1 MNVAIYLRKSRD
13 EELETREETLLRH
26 ENMLIDYCN
35 RNNLIIKD
43 IFKEV
48 VSGESIAN
56 RPEMQRL
63 LDKVSNCEYEGV
75 VVVEIERL
83 SRGNQIDQAE
93 ILEIFKKSKTKILTL
108 NKIYDLSSDN
118 DFDEDFF
125 EFGLF
130 MSRREYKIINR
141 RLLRGRKQAQKEGY
155 FTGTTT
161 PFGYSKKRQDNKG
174 FVLVEDDNTK
184 IVQLMFH
191 KFAYEN
197 WTLGDLRRYLN
208 ETAIK
213 PSTTQSRWE
222 NKGIKRILQNKV
234 YLGYINYNTKK
245 IDAGTYK
252 GKHKPIIDESTF
264 NLVQEILEQKSSKVI
279 VSKELKNPLAT
290 ILKCGN
296 CGRTMAR
303 YTKSDIHKTQVYRC
317 PLYCGNI
324 SSNCDLVEKK
334 LIAELKEELK
344 NFNYFLEN
352 YGDEMKSKRKQ
363 IENEKSIL
371 LKEISKKE
379 GMIDKCC
386 EMLEEGIYT
395 KEKYLQRVN
404 ILESD
409 IRALKSNLESLN
421 SISFDEEEK
430 AIQTIPILEKV
441 LEVYWDLN
449 GKQRNEILK
458 SFIEKIEY
466 IKTTPTRGK
475 ANITEYI
482 DLKIYLRI

>member
-13 EELETREETLLRH
+13 DQEETREETLARH
-26 ENMLIDYCN
+26 ERMLLDYCK
-35 RNNLIIKD
+35 RNDLIIKE
-43 IFKEV
+43 IYKEV
-48 VSGESIAN
+48 VSGESIEN

-63 LDKVSNCEYEGV
+63 LDDVAKCKYDGIV
-75 VVVEIERL
+75 VIEIERL

-108 NKIYDLSSDN
+108 NKIYDLSNDN

-155 FTGTTT
+155 FIGTTP
-161 PFGYSKKRQDNKG
+161 PFGYSKERIDKG
-174 FVLVEDDNTK
+174 FVLIEDENAD
-184 IVQLMFH
+184 VVRLMFD
-191 KFAYEN
+191 KVAFEG
-197 WTLGDLRRYLN
+197 WGLGDLRRYLTEN
-208 ETAIK
+208 NIK
-213 PSTTQSRWE
+213 GQLNQQRWE

-234 YLGYINYNTKK
+234 YIGYVNCNTKK
-245 IDAGTYK
+245 TEMSSIK
-252 GKHKPIIDESTF
+252 GKHKPIVDEKTF
-264 NLVQEILEQKSSKVI
+264 YLVQEVLKQKSCKTTSH
-279 VSKELKNPLAT
+279 KELKNPLAT
-290 ILKCGN
+290 ILKCGV

-303 YTKSDIHKTQVYRC
+303 FTKSDEKRTQVYRC

-324 SSNCDLVEKK
+324 SSNSDLVEHK
-334 LIAELKEELK
+334 LIDELKEELQ

-352 YGDEMKSKRKQ
+352 TNQELKKKKQQ

-379 GMIDKCC
+379 TMIDRCC

-395 KEKYLQRVN
+395 KEKYLKRVN
-404 ILESD
+404 ALESELN
-409 IRALKSNLESLN
+409 ALKSNLEGLN
-421 SISFDEEEK
+421 DISFDDEERALK
-430 AIQTIPILEKV
+430 TIPILEKV
-441 LEVYWDLN
+441 LDEYWNLT

-458 SFIEKIEY
+458 SFIDKIEY
-466 IKTTPTRGK
+466 TKTTPTRGQTNNDK
-475 ANITEYI
+475 YI
-482 DLKIYLRI
+482 ELKIYLRI

>member
-13 EELETREETLLRH
+13 DQEETREETLARH
-26 ENMLIDYCN
+26 ERMLLDYCK
-35 RNNLIIKD
+35 RNNLLIKE
-43 IFKEV
+43 IYKEV
-48 VSGESIAN
+48 VSGESIEN

-63 LDKVSNCEYEGV
+63 LDDVSKCKYEGV

-155 FTGTTT
+155 FIGTTP
-161 PFGYSKKRQDNKG
+161 PFGYTKERIDKG
-174 FVLVEDDNTK
+174 FVLVEDENAK
-184 IVQLMFH
+184 IVRLIFN
-191 KFAYEN
+191 KFAYDG
-197 WTLGDLRRYLN
+197 WKLGDLRRYLTEN
-208 ETAIK
+208 NIK
-213 PSTTQSRWE
+213 GQLNQQRWE
-222 NKGIKRILQNKV
+222 NRAIKRILLNKV
-234 YLGYINYNTKK
+234 YIGYVNCNTKK
-245 IDAGTYK
+245 SDANSIK
-252 GKHKPIIDESTF
+252 GKHKPIIDEKTF
-264 NLVQEILEQKSSKVI
+264 YVVQEMMKQRECKTTNN
-279 VSKELKNPLAT
+279 KELVNPLAT

-303 YTKSDIHKTQVYRC
+303 FTKSDDKKTTVYRC

-324 SSNCDLVEKK
+324 SSNCDLVEHK
-334 LIAELKEELK
+334 LIDELKEELQ

-352 YGDEMKSKRKQ
+352 TGQELNKKKQQ

-379 GMIDKCC
+379 TMIDRCC

-395 KEKYLQRVN
+395 KEKYLKRVN
-404 ILESD
+404 TLESELN
-409 IRALKSNLESLN
+409 ALKSNLEGLN
-421 SISFDEEEK
+421 NISFDDEEK
-430 AIQTIPILEKV
+430 ALRTIPILEKV
-441 LEVYWDLN
+441 LDEYWNLT
-449 GKQRNEILK
+449 GKQKNEILK
-458 SFIEKIEY
+458 SFIDKIEY
-466 IKTTPTRGK
+466 TKTTSTRGQI
-475 ANITEYI
+475 ANDKPIE
-482 DLKIYLRI
+482 LKIYLRI

>member
-13 EELETREETLLRH
+13 DQEETREETLARH
-26 ENMLIDYCN
+26 ERMLFEYCKN
-35 RNNLIIKD
+35 RDFIIKD
-43 IFKEV
+43 IYKEV
-48 VSGESIAN
+48 VSGENIAN

-63 LDKVSNCEYEGV
+63 LEDVAKCKYDGV

-93 ILEIFKKSKTKILTL
+93 ILEIFKKSKTKIITL

-155 FTGTTT
+155 FIGSTA
-161 PFGYSKKRQDNKG
+161 PFGYAKEKIDKG
-174 FVLVEDDNTK
+174 FILIEDENADVVRL
-184 IVQLMFH
+184 IFD

-197 WTLGDLRRYLN
+197 WGLGDLRRYLTEN
-208 ETAIK
+208 NIK
-213 PSTTQSRWE
+213 GLINQQRWE

-234 YLGYINYNTKK
+234 YIGYINCNTKK
-245 IDAGTYK
+245 SEKSSIK
-252 GKHKPIIDESTF
+252 GKHKPIIDEKTF
-264 NLVQEILEQKSSKVI
+264 YLVQELLSQRACKTTR
-279 VSKELKNPLAT
+279 SKELKNPLAT
-290 ILKCGN
+290 ILKCGV

-303 YTKSDIHKTQVYRC
+303 FTKTDDKRTQVYRC

-324 SSNCDLVEKK
+324 SSNCDLVEHK
-334 LIAELKEELK
+334 LIDELKEELK

-352 YGDEMKSKRKQ
+352 TNQELNKKKEQ

-371 LKEISKKE
+371 IKEISKKE
-379 GMIDKCC
+379 NMIDRCC

-395 KEKYLQRVN
+395 KEKYLKRIN
-404 ILESD
+404 TLESELN
-409 IRALKSNLESLN
+409 ALQSNLERLN
-421 SISFDEEEK
+421 DISFDDEEK
-430 AIQTIPILEKV
+430 ALRTIPILEKV
-441 LEVYWDLN
+441 LDEYWNLT
-449 GKQRNEILK
+449 GKQKNEILK
-458 SFIEKIEY
+458 SFIDKIEY
-466 IKTTPTRGK
+466 TKTTPTRGQINNDK
-475 ANITEYI
+475 YI

>member
-1 MNVAIYLRKSRD
+1 MNVAIYLRKSR
-13 EELETREETLLRH
+13 EEQDETREETLARH
-26 ENMLIDYCN
+26 ERMLLEYCK

-43 IFKEV
+43 IYKEV
-48 VSGESIAN
+48 VSGESISN
-56 RPEMQRL
+56 RPEIQRL
-63 LDKVSNCEYEGV
+63 LENVTNNKYDGV

-93 ILEIFKKSKTKILTL
+93 ILEIFKKSKTKIITL

-141 RLLRGRKQAQKEGY
+141 RLLRGKKQAQKEGY

-161 PFGYSKKRQDNKG
+161 PFGYSKERADKG
-174 FVLVEDDNTK
+174 FILVEDENTK
-184 IVQLMFH
+184 ILQLMFN

-197 WTLGDLRRYLN
+197 WGLGDLRRYLN
-208 ETAIK
+208 ENNIK
-213 PSTTQSRWE
+213 TTTQSSRWE
-222 NKGIKRILQNKV
+222 NRAIKRILQNKV
-234 YLGYINYNTKK
+234 YIGYINYNTKK
-245 IDAGTYK
+245 SDAGTYK
-252 GKHKPIIDESTF
+252 GKHKPIIDEKTF
-264 NLVQEILEQKSSKVI
+264 NLVQEILKKRECKTTN
-279 VSKELKNPLAT
+279 SKELKNPLAT
-290 ILKCGN
+290 ILKCGV

-303 YTKSDIHKTQVYRC
+303 FTKTDDKRTQVYRC

-324 SSNCDLVEKK
+324 SSNCDLVENK
-334 LIAELKEELK
+334 LIQELKQELY

-352 YGDEMKSKRKQ
+352 TGQEINKKKQQ
-363 IENEKSIL
+363 IEDEKSIL

-379 GMIDKCC
+379 TMIDRCC

-395 KEKYLQRVN
+395 KEKYLKRVN
-404 ILESD
+404 TLEND
-409 IRALKSNLESLN
+409 LNALKSNLEALN
-421 SISFDEEEK
+421 SISFDDE
-430 AIQTIPILEKV
+430 ARALRNIPILEKV
-441 LEVYWDLN
+441 LDEYWNLT

-466 IKTTPTRGK
+466 TKTTSTRGQINNDK
-475 ANITEYI
+475 PIE
-482 DLKIYLRI
+482 LKIYLRI

>member
-13 EELETREETLLRH
+13 DQEETREETLARH
-26 ENMLIDYCN
+26 ERMLLDYCK
-35 RNNLIIKD
+35 RNNLIIKE
-43 IFKEV
+43 IYKEV
-48 VSGESIAN
+48 VSGENIAN

-63 LDKVSNCEYEGV
+63 LEDVAKCNFDGV
-75 VVVEIERL
+75 VVIEIERL

-155 FTGTTT
+155 FIGTTP
-161 PFGYSKKRQDNKG
+161 PFGYSKERIDKG
-174 FVLVEDDNTK
+174 FVLVEDENADVVRLIFN
-184 IVQLMFH
+184 
-191 KFAYEN
+191 KFAYDG
-197 WTLGDLRRYLN
+197 WKLGDLRRYLTEN
-208 ETAIK
+208 NIK
-213 PSTTQSRWE
+213 GQINQQRWE

-234 YLGYINYNTKK
+234 YIGFINCNTKK
-245 IDAGTYK
+245 AEANSIK
-252 GKHKPIIDESTF
+252 GKHKPIVDEKTF
-264 NLVQEILEQKSSKVI
+264 NLVQELLKQRECKTVRG
-279 VSKELKNPLAT
+279 KELVNPLAT

-303 YTKSDIHKTQVYRC
+303 FTKTDDKRTQVYRC
-317 PLYCGNI
+317 PLFCGNV
-324 SSNCDLVEKK
+324 SSNCDLVENK
-334 LIAELKEELK
+334 LINELKEELN

-352 YGDEMKSKRKQ
+352 TGQELKKKKDQ

-379 GMIDKCC
+379 SMIDRCC

-395 KEKYLQRVN
+395 KEKYLKRVN
-404 ILESD
+404 TLESELN
-409 IRALKSNLESLN
+409 ALKSNLEGLN
-421 SISFDEEEK
+421 NISFNDEEK
-430 AIQTIPILEKV
+430 ALRTIPILEKV
-441 LEVYWDLN
+441 LDEYWNLT
-449 GKQRNEILK
+449 GKQKNEILK

-466 IKTTPTRGK
+466 TKTTSTRGQI
-475 ANITEYI
+475 ANDKPIE
-482 DLKIYLRI
+482 LKIYLRI

>member
-13 EELETREETLLRH
+13 DHEETREETLARH
-26 ENMLIDYCN
+26 ERMLIECCKNRDY
-35 RNNLIIKD
+35 IIKD
-43 IFKEV
+43 IYKEV
-48 VSGESIAN
+48 VSGENIAN

-63 LDKVSNCEYEGV
+63 LDDVEKCKFDGV

-93 ILEIFKKSKTKILTL
+93 ILDIFKKSKTKIITL

-155 FTGTTT
+155 FIGTTT
-161 PFGYSKKRQDNKG
+161 PFGYTKERQDKG
-174 FVLVEDDNTK
+174 FVLIEDENAD
-184 IVQLMFH
+184 VVRLMFN
-191 KFAYEN
+191 KFAYDN
-197 WTLGDLRRYLN
+197 WGLGDLRRYLTEN
-208 ETAIK
+208 NIK
-213 PSTTQSRWE
+213 GLINQQRWE

-234 YLGYINYNTKK
+234 YLGYINCNTKK
-245 IDAGTYK
+245 AEANSIK
-252 GKHKPIIDESTF
+252 GKHKPIIDEKTF
-264 NLVQEILEQKSSKVI
+264 NMVQELLKQRECKTTKN
-279 VSKELKNPLAT
+279 KELVNPLAT
-290 ILKCGN
+290 ILKCGC

-303 YTKSDIHKTQVYRC
+303 FTKSDEKRTQVYRC

-324 SSNCDLVEKK
+324 SSNCDLVENK
-334 LIAELKEELK
+334 LINELKEELN

-352 YGDEMKSKRKQ
+352 TGQEIKNKKEQ

-379 GMIDKCC
+379 TMIDRCC
-386 EMLEEGIYT
+386 EMLEEGIYS
-395 KEKYLQRVN
+395 KEKYLKRVN
-404 ILESD
+404 TLESELN
-409 IRALKSNLESLN
+409 ALKSNLECLN
-421 SISFDEEEK
+421 DISFNDEER
-430 AIQTIPILEKV
+430 ALRNIPILEKV
-441 LEVYWDLN
+441 LEEYWNLT
-449 GKQRNEILK
+449 GKQKNEILK

-466 IKTTPTRGK
+466 TKTTSTKGQINNDKP
-475 ANITEYI
+475 IE
-482 DLKIYLRI
+482 LKIYLRI